1 MNVGGA
7 ECFKIGHINS
17 DVRFFTISVKRG
29 KGGRTLTATVRIV
42 MSTYPVYIPLF
53 SLQPGTIALLLSD
66 DKGYGIWEKN
76 SWGDRCGTA
85 DLLQGRKGWE
95 DQPPPLY
102 DPVLGRIEATVNDDQ
117 DNLIV
122 DGIEETCDLILSHQI
137 RGLICL

>member
-66 DKGYGIWEKN
+66 DKGYGIWEKI